1 MGKENP
7 KSLMARVAG
16 YFLVPTMIFFNTGFA
31 RSPNKEIQSREWLTI
46 SNHYTGFEDAN
57 TLFVGAETTGYE
69 GVGITL
75 KATLIN
81 PNEAD
86 PDKRVI
92 ILKELGVPKF
102 NDEDRPRYDMTGY
115 KDGIYI
121 VEIEAKKGDDWEK
134 FQKYDKV
141 VEVFYFSH
149 CIK

>member
-7 KSLMARVAG
+7 KNLRVKIAS
-16 YFLVPTMIFFNTGFA
+16 YFLAPIMMICNTGFA
-31 RSPNKEIQSREWLTI
+31 RLPNKEIQSREWLTI
-46 SNHYTGFEDAN
+46 SKHYTGFEDAN

-81 PNEAD
+81 PSEAD
-86 PDKRVI
+86 PDKREI

-102 NDEDRPRYDMTGY
+102 NDENRPRYDMTGY
-115 KDGIYI
+115 EDGVYK
-121 VEIEAKKGDDWEK
+121 VKIEAKKGDEWEK

-141 VEVFYFSH
+141 EETFYFSH